1 MNWMIQIF
9 IGIEYIHSMRIIHRD
24 VKASNI
30 FLSSYEIVKLGDF
43 GISRMLDNCN
53 EAAMTVV
60 GTPFYMSPELCQ
72 NKPYTMKTD
81 IWSLGCLLYELCEFK
96 VFIIRILL
104 KLIIYYLLCTK
115 LCKKIS
121 NLFQIFIVRI

>member
-1 MNWMIQIF
+1 
-9 IGIEYIHSMRIIHRD
+9 MRIIHRD